1 MVTKIDKMEKENDTL
16 EVVTLILFITFVSIL
31 IILSLNNAMKDYPD
45 PTRDCFNN
53 CTTMNQS
60 SYYNGLYCQCYAS
73 NCEATND
80 LKNTLT
86 FTKCDENKTK

>member
-1 MVTKIDKMEKENDTL
+1 MKNEKDTL
-16 EVVTLILFITFVSIL
+16 EIIVIILFIIFVCTMSVLAITH
-31 IILSLNNAMKDYPD
+31 SLKDAPD

-53 CTTMNQS
+53 CTAMNQN
-60 SYYNGLYCQCYAS
+60 SYYNGLYCQCYPS